1 MISINYFNNANPCF
15 IIHVSFVVIMTHVFG
30 NKLFILILKQIA
42 IKHRKFISSI
52 NEWHPKSGL
61 TNAFPV
67 LIVFLHLDY
76 NEANHCDS
84 KNNVINVLDNKV
96 VSL

>member
-1 MISINYFNNANPCF
+1 MFHNSCF
-15 IIHVSFVVIMTHVFG
+15 LRSNHDFG

-42 IKHRKFISSI
+42 IEHRKVISSI

-76 NEANHCDS
+76 DEANHCDS